1 MQKDNKIRK
10 ALVIVNPKAGKI
22 RVRSQVLDLTKL
34 SSSGVAPTMYVTTAR
49 GDAVKF
55 AAEMADDY
63 DMLIVRGG
71 DGTFNEAVNGLMKA
85 GIKKPI
91 GYIPSGTTNDLAKA
105 LGIPNNTRQ
114 AMDIIIGG
122 SEEPHDIGFFNE
134 ERYYTYIACFGA
146 FTSASYRTPQ
156 EKKNSMGHLAYMLE
170 AVNCIKEIKPI
181 HTKVII
187 DDDEVIEDDLVY
199 GAVSNST
206 SVAGVMKLDMNVVD
220 FSDGCFEVMLAK
232 NPGNFVRWK
241 NALWAAKTVNYSK
254 SDCIIFKQCR
264 KIEFFFDN
272 DIPWTTDGEYINGGR
287 HVAIE
292 VKKHAINI
300 YR

>member
-1 MQKDNKIRK
+1 MQKKNVRN

-34 SSSGVAPTMYVTTAR
+34 SASGVAPTMYATTAR

-55 AAEMADDY
+55 AAEMSEDY
-63 DMLIVRGG
+63 DMIIVRGG
-71 DGTFNEAVNGLMKA
+71 DGTFNETVNGLMKA
-85 GIKKPI
+85 GVKKPI

-122 SEEPHDIGFFNE
+122 NPVPHDIGLLND

-156 EKKNSMGHLAYMLE
+156 EKKNAMGHLAYMLE
-170 AVNCIKEIKPI
+170 AVKCIKEIKPI
-181 HTKVII
+181 HTRVII
-187 DDDEVIEDDLVY
+187 DDKEEIEEDMVY

-206 SVAGVMKLDMNVVD
+206 SVAGVMKLDMNIVD
-220 FSDGCFEVMLAK
+220 FSDGKFEVMLAK
-232 NPGNFVRWK
+232 NPGTAKRWK
-241 NALWAAKTVNYSK
+241 DALWAAKTVNYSK
-254 SDCIIFKQCR
+254 TDCILFKQCR
-264 KIEFFFDN
+264 KAEFFFDY
-272 DIPWTTDGEYINGGR
+272 DVPWTTDGEYINGGK
-287 HVAIE
+287 HVKVEVKHHAIE
-292 VKKHAINI
+292 I